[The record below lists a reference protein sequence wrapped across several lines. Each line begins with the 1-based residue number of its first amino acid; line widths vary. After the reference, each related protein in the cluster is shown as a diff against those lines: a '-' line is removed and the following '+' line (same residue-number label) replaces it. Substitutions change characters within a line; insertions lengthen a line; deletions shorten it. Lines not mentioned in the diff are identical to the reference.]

1 MTDHVADDAR
11 AATWFDGVTVPELRR
26 RAGAKWN
33 RFGPDV
39 LPAWVADM
47 DFPPAPMVREALA
60 SLLDTGDLGYPW
72 LGVPGAPNP
81 IGVAFAAWASRR
93 YGWEVDP
100 DRVVPTVDV
109 LQPLVH
115 VIEAATRPGDGVVI
129 QTPIYPPFL
138 AALDMIDRRLVDH
151 PLGAAADG
159 YPLDVDGLRALD
171 PSARVLLLCNPHNP
185 TGRVFRRNELEA
197 LAAVAVERDMLV
209 VSDEIHADLIYPG
222 ATHVPFATLGP
233 EVAAR
238 TVTLTSPTKS
248 FNIAG
253 LRLAV
258 AVFGSA
264 TAEASYRGLPRFGLG
279 GVNSAGLAATL
290 AAWSFGDEWLDA
302 LVTYLDGN
310 RRHLAA
316 AIADRM
322 PGLLHGSPEATY
334 LAWIDARGLP
344 GDAGTDPFRFFHDV
358 ARVGLNDGADFGVHG
373 RGFVRLNFATSR
385 AVLDEIID
393 RMADAVGGLA

>member
-1 MTDHVADDAR
+1 VTDHVSR
-11 AATWFDGVTVPELRR
+11 HPQTAAWFDAPTVSDLRR

-33 RFGPDV
+33 RFGSDV

-47 DFPPAPMVREALA
+47 DFPPAPVVTEAVA
-60 SLLDTGDLGYPW
+60 DLLTTGDLGYPW
-72 LGVPGAPNP
+72 LGVTGAPNP
-81 IGVAFAAWASRR
+81 IGVAFASWAARR
-93 YGWEVDP
+93 YGWELDP
-100 DRVVPTVDV
+100 DRVVPTIDV

-115 VIEAATRPGDGVVI
+115 VIEAATRRGDGVVI

-138 AALDMIDRRLVDH
+138 AALEMIGRRLVDH
-151 PLGAAADG
+151 PLGSAAEG
-159 YPLDVDGLRALD
+159 YPLDVDALRTLD
-171 PSARVLLLCNPHNP
+171 PGARVLLLCNPHNP
-185 TGRVFRRNELEA
+185 TGRVFRRDELEA
-197 LAAVAVERDMLV
+197 LAALALERDLLV
-209 VSDEIHADLIYPG
+209 VSDEIHADLVYPG
-222 ATHVPFATLGP
+222 ATHIPFATLGP

-264 TAEASYRGLPRFGLG
+264 TVERRYRDLPRFGLG

-290 AAWSFGDEWLDA
+290 AAWNHGEEWLDA
-302 LVTYLDGN
+302 LVGYLDDN
-310 RRHLAA
+310 RRHVEAT
-316 AIADRM
+316 IAERM
-322 PGLLHGSPEATY
+322 PGLAHRAPEATY

-344 GDAGTDPFRFFHDV
+344 GDAGADPFGFFLEK

-385 AVLDEIID
+385 GVLDAVLD
-393 RMADAVGGLA
+393 RMADAIARTT